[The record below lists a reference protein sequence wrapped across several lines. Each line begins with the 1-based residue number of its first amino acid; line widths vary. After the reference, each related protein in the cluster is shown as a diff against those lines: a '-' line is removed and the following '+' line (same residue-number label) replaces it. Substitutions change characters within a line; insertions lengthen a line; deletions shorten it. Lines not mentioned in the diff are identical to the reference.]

1 MKRERRSG
9 GGGGGGAAIVQAP
22 RIEVTT
28 AKTVAVANKKAKKA
42 IDKDGKEEARID
54 GGDDQH
60 FWVWWRMIRI

>member
-1 MKRERRSG
+1 MKRQRRS
-9 GGGGGGAAIVQAP
+9 GGGGAAIVQAP
-22 RIEVTT
+22 RFEVTT

-42 IDKDGKEEARID
+42 IDKDGKEESRID